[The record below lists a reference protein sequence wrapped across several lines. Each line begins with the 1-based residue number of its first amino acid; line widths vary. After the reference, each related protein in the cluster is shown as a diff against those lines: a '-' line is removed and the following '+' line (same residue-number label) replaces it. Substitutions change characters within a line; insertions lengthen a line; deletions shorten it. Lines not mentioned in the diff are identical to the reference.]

1 MYRMNVKER
10 SLRRMYVALSCIDH
24 AVDLTNRFALKVDT
38 EAQDVLNRFIVVR
51 DQLHNQLV
59 GTSFMPNTVGTSASQ
74 SAKHSKPAERP
85 SAEQALIAEANATLE
100 LGEEQLSA
108 SMHKSA
114 ARNFHTA
121 TVYYKVLQSIA
132 PQLTPEIQGKLKI
145 SVLVCW

>member
-38 EAQDVLNRFIVVR
+38 EAQDVLNRFIVV
-51 DQLHNQLV
+51 
-59 GTSFMPNTVGTSASQ
+59 NTVGTSASQ